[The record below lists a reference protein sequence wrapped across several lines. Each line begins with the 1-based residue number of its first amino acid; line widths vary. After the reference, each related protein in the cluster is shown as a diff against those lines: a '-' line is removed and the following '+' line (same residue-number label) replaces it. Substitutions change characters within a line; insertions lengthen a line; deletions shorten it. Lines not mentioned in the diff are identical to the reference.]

1 MLGDEQRKT
10 IILFTDAIAAL
21 CAPSQDAAKIEH
33 LKEQV
38 NVALARLER
47 DFPLPLQVRLQCK
60 CLKSIVSWVLLLLE
74 TKTFSWSHTCDR
86 LNLTSVLKWGVY
98 AGLTS
103 FIRDFNMPVTTL
115 GGSGGVAILLSLKG
129 GIITVI

>member
-47 DFPLPLQVRLQCK
+47 DFPLSLQVRLQCK

-74 TKTFSWSHTCDR
+74 TKTFLVPHLRQVEFNIRLEVGCLCGLNIIHQGFEYACDDI
-86 LNLTSVLKWGVY
+86 S
-98 AGLTS
+98 
-103 FIRDFNMPVTTL
+103 
-115 GGSGGVAILLSLKG
+115 
-129 GIITVI
+129 

>member
-47 DFPLPLQVRLQCK
+47 DFPLSLQVRLQCK
-60 CLKSIVSWVLLLLE
+60 CLKSIVSCVLLLLVGW
-74 TKTFSWSHTCDR
+74 FHTCDR
-86 LNLTSVLKWGVY
+86 LNLTSVWKLGVY
-98 AGLTS
+98 AG
-103 FIRDFNMPVTTL
+103 
-115 GGSGGVAILLSLKG
+115 
-129 GIITVI
+129 

>member
-47 DFPLPLQVRLQCK
+47 DFALSLQVR
-60 CLKSIVSWVLLLLE
+60 LKSIVSWVLLLLE
-74 TKTFSWSHTCDR
+74 TKTFSWFHTCDR
-86 LNLTSVLKWGVY
+86 LNLTSVSKLGVY
-98 AGLTS
+98 AG
-103 FIRDFNMPVTTL
+103 
-115 GGSGGVAILLSLKG
+115 
-129 GIITVI
+129 

>member
-1 MLGDEQRKT
+1 MLGDEQHKT

-47 DFPLPLQVRLQCK
+47 DFPLSLQVRLQCK

-74 TKTFSWSHTCDR
+74 TKTFSWFHTCDR
-86 LNLTSVLKWGVY
+86 LNLTSVWKLGVY
-98 AGLTS
+98 AG
-103 FIRDFNMPVTTL
+103 
-115 GGSGGVAILLSLKG
+115 
-129 GIITVI
+129 